1 MPIRSERMPC
11 SHKSIPNFTPKIM
24 VNKDVLDAQMEQNRK
39 LVSLIEKL
47 ISMPNGQEVLN
58 NIILND
64 TEFSS
69 DPHISQLIN
78 VEQYTHKK
86 VKTSE

>member
-64 TEFSS
+64 
-69 DPHISQLIN
+69 HISQLIN